1 MTSTSRSTPSS
12 HACVDV
18 SPIHCSRVASA
29 ASRSAPV
36 SNSGTT
42 SRASGRDPT
51 ASRARAR
58 TATRSPADW
67 LNDTM

>member
-1 MTSTSRSTPSS
+1 MTSTSRPTPSS
-12 HACVDV
+12 HVAVDD
-18 SPIHCSRVASA
+18 SPIHDSRVASA

-42 SRASGRDPT
+42 SSRSGRDPT
-51 ASRARAR
+51 ASRPSAR

-67 LNDTM
+67 LNETM